1 MPGHCMDENLLV
13 LKTVITRMEQT
24 GEGIIFLSMDINAFF
39 DKEDIFDCLET
50 LERIGVSQKLRR
62 LWFLMNNNTRVSVKT
77 AFGTTDEINV
87 GAIVGQGTAGAAL
100 ISAINLD
107 KGLNEFFKDGN
118 DIDKYGN
125 IDLQPLAYQ
134 DDVGSLCKSVSN
146 VRSQA
151 EKMAKMISSKNL
163 TAHPNKTGVTIL
175 GRRN

>member
-1 MPGHCMDENLLV
+1 
-13 LKTVITRMEQT
+13 
-24 GEGIIFLSMDINAFF
+24 
-39 DKEDIFDCLET
+39 
-50 LERIGVSQKLRR
+50 
-62 LWFLMNNNTRVSVKT
+62 MN
-77 AFGTTDEINV
+77 D
-87 GAIVGQGTAGAAL
+87 
-100 ISAINLD
+100 
-107 KGLNEFFKDGN
+107 FFKDGN

-175 GRRN
+175 GSKKFRKHV